1 MQCLSAQE
9 CNTVCVQ
16 CSSVSLFGCSVSFA
30 GSSSSSSLSGAV
42 APAPQDT
49 STVFTSVLNG
59 VVTSGGVS
67 RPPAQVYQKQ
77 QQQRKRALAEEE
89 AKDGGDAA
97 ADSAQAMMFAARPA
111 SASSTTITGPHHRIL
126 SAHRPL
132 SSPTV
137 DSPSSS
143 SSRSKKAR
151 TGHAHVNQ
159 NQTPSQVVADSLA
172 KVMHLSSP
180 SAVAFNDSIT
190 MSDPSSLNNTA
201 STAQISLNS
210 TSSSAAAGAFCSL
223 NVPLEGSDEEEDDL
237 SSGDESDDE
246 GRRVRRSRQRS
257 RVTPAPQAISSSSA
271 AAAVPPACSSSNKL
285 TDQDH
290 MAEDALNE
298 AEVNHFEEEEDEGE
312 EPLDLSHG
320 LLAATQARALKEIEE
335 EERRDRELEEEAA
348 AEAEESSEAEAAR
361 AFEIQVTAPA
371 ASAAA
376 SASAAAAAAVPVPP
390 SEEFA
395 CEESLED
402 DVTVGRSASPAAVLG
417 ASTKMP
423 ASVHAASLTQL
434 VHLAPA
440 SSHAYVNSLRFSL
453 PPSIYRSYH
462 SKDPL
467 IASIESALDEIDP
480 DFEMHMWTSEQTYAP
495 YPFYINFQ
503 QELDSNMRPV
513 LVSWMMEVAAE
524 YCLGRETIH
533 LAINYLD
540 RFLAASP
547 WDAPADGPQSRVDRQ
562 SLQLLGVTALFI
574 AAKIEEIHP
583 PSAEDMAETTADA
596 CNVAGIFAMER
607 TILSVLG
614 WRLHAQTPY
623 AFLKLFL
630 KKTARLVFKEFEEKA
645 RHLFVQAQRAQASQ
659 SQAEWNA
666 AQAEATAAAAVASA
680 SVSGA
685 AVAAGSAVLHAAAA
699 TASSQAA
706 LTIHASHSHFSLLQ
720 LSFLQDMEALL
731 SQALFVRMM
740 ELLDVIALDMHS
752 LRFYPSQLA
761 AAALYIFFPAGSSMH
776 AHVFGATGYAA
787 ADLEPALRILR
798 LFLNMEPVGLPN
810 EHARTLMLNLAIPYD
825 ELFMRQVHNPAALAL
840 VQAHGAEFTDDGV
853 AQVHTNVFRNIP
865 VFLPPSI
872 YAEMHA
878 QSFVVP
884 IRNHHV
890 HRSDPT
896 MWQLNPYANHL
907 DSDPVTAALQ
917 AQQALEIVYERV
929 RAAAPGEA
937 QSAEMIA
944 EAEAAL
950 AYRNAMLA
958 QLQSIE
964 AAQAAAAAGGSA
976 SLSSA
981 AAADDAPPPIKPQS
995 ESFLAAASKPYT
1007 RLPPHA
1013 VHAGNANQ
1021 AARAAKKAAAAAA
1034 SSSSSAAA
1042 AAPAA
1047 PSRVTVTTSSSAAL
1061 AAAAAAASASATAV
1075 YTFGALGASGAA
1087 AAPAPIHAPHAAASS
1102 SSSAAA
1108 ASSSS
1113 RSRPPTAPALP
1124 PVHDEWE
1131 DSDDDRMDG
1140 AH

>member
-1 MQCLSAQE
+1 MLTCLLLRPFH
-9 CNTVCVQ
+9 
-16 CSSVSLFGCSVSFA
+16 VS

-42 APAPQDT
+42 APAPQGD
-49 STVFTSVLNG
+49 SVFTSVLNG
-59 VVTSGGVS
+59 VVTSGGVA
-67 RPPAQVYQKQ
+67 RPPAQVHQTQTALKQ
-77 QQQRKRALAEEE
+77 PQQRKRNSAHVQEE
-89 AKDGGDAA
+89 AKDGGVGSGP
-97 ADSAQAMMFAARPA
+97 ADYAQPPTTGFTHTAL
-111 SASSTTITGPHHRIL
+111 ASSVSSTNLSGSHPRIL
-126 SAHRPL
+126 SAHHRPL
-132 SSPTV
+132 HGSASSTV

-143 SSRSKKAR
+143 SSLSKRAR
-151 TGHAHVNQ
+151 TGHANLV
-159 NQTPSQVVADSLA
+159 TPSQVVADSMA
-172 KVMHLSSP
+172 KVMHLCSP
-180 SAVAFNDSIT
+180 NAVPLDNMQDA
-190 MSDPSSLNNTA
+190 SSLNNTA
-201 STAQISLNS
+201 STAQLSLNS
-210 TSSSAAAGAFCSL
+210 TSSSVAAQGAFCSL
-223 NVPLEGSDEEEDDL
+223 NVPTEASDEEGDDL
-237 SSGDESDDE
+237 SSGDESDDQ
-246 GRRVRRSRQRS
+246 GRVRRSRQHQS
-257 RVTPAPQAISSSSA
+257 RVTPAPQAATSNSAAAGAVAHASSSSSKA
-271 AAAVPPACSSSNKL
+271 I
-285 TDQDH
+285 DQDH
-290 MAEDALNE
+290 MGEDAIDE
-298 AEVNHFEEEEDEGE
+298 FDEDEGE
-312 EPLDLSHG
+312 EPMDLARG
-320 LLAATQARALKEIEE
+320 ALLATQARALQEIAEE
-335 EERRDRELEEEAA
+335 EQRDRDLEEEAA
-348 AEAEESSEAEAAR
+348 AEAADQASEAEAH
-361 AFEIQVTAPA
+361 AFEIQVTAPPA
-371 ASAAA
+371 PAT
-376 SASAAAAAAVPVPP
+376 SASAAVPVPSP
-390 SEEFA
+390 EEFA

-402 DVTVGRSASPAAVLG
+402 DVTVGRSSPAMVAALG
-417 ASTKMP
+417 AQPK
-423 ASVHAASLTQL
+423 VQAASASSLQL
-434 VHLAPA
+434 VHLSAA
-440 SSHAYVNSLRFSL
+440 SSAAYINSRRFSL

-480 DFEMHMWTSEQTYAP
+480 DFEMHMWVSEQTYAP

-547 WDAPADGPQSRVDRQ
+547 WDAPADGPQSRIDRQ
-562 SLQLLGVTALFI
+562 TLQLLGVTALFI

-596 CNVAGIFAMER
+596 CTVAGIFNMER

-659 SQAEWNA
+659 TQAEWNA
-666 AQAEATAAAAVASA
+666 AQAEAAATAAAATAG
-680 SVSGA
+680 VSGA
-685 AVAAGSAVLHAAAA
+685 AAAAGSAVLHAAAA

-720 LSFLQDMEALL
+720 LSFLQDMESLL

-752 LRFYPSQLA
+752 LRFYPSHLA
-761 AAALYIFFPAGSSMH
+761 AAALYIFFPADSSMH
-776 AHVFGATGYAA
+776 AHIFGATGYAA
-787 ADLEPALRILR
+787 EDLEPALRILR

-840 VQAHGAEFTDDGV
+840 VQTHGAEFTDGGV
-853 AQVHTNVFRNIP
+853 AHVHTNVFRNIP
-865 VFLPPSI
+865 AFLPPSI

-878 QSFVVP
+878 QLFVVP
-884 IRNHHV
+884 IRNHHC
-890 HRSDPT
+890 HRSDPS

-907 DSDPVTAALQ
+907 EPDCDPVTAAMQ
-917 AQQALEIVYERV
+917 AQQALESVYERL

-937 QSAEMIA
+937 ASAEMLA

-958 QLQSIE
+958 QLQNVE
-964 AAQAAAAAGGSA
+964 AAQAAAAAGGVS
-976 SLSSA
+976 SSFSA
-981 AAADDAPPPIKPQS
+981 AAASGVASGVYDAPPPIKPQS
-995 ESFLAAASKPYT
+995 ESFMAAAMKPYT

-1034 SSSSSAAA
+1034 SSSSSSSAA
-1042 AAPAA
+1042 AA

-1061 AAAAAAASASATAV
+1061 AAAAAAASSSATAV
-1075 YTFGALGASGAA
+1075 YTFGALASVAA
-1087 AAPAPIHAPHAAASS
+1087 AAPAPIHASHVAA
-1102 SSSAAA
+1102 AAA

-1113 RSRPPTAPALP
+1113 RSRPPAAPAAAPLR
-1124 PVHDEWE
+1124 DEWE
-1131 DSDDDRMDG
+1131 DSDDERMDG
-1140 AH
+1140 GH